1 MWMDVESRTELVSVD
16 GETLASDQEP
26 FQVEKLRL
34 FSERQGSKLTPKP
47 GTSAFNIYTS
57 TSLKNK
63 KHTRNQ
69 SPQSQHMCKS
79 PTGVMLIV
87 FIFEFIRILLAEA
100 CVSLAS
106 CLRNSAAQNEER
118 VALLHGTVSSSP
130 DTQHNP

>member
-1 MWMDVESRTELVSVD
+1 MDVESRTELVSVD

-63 KHTRNQ
+63 KHQKQVKTESTSVQ
-69 SPQSQHMCKS
+69 KS
-79 PTGVMLIV
+79 YWCDV
-87 FIFEFIRILLAEA
+87 
-100 CVSLAS
+100 
-106 CLRNSAAQNEER
+106 NSFYI
-118 VALLHGTVSSSP
+118 
-130 DTQHNP
+130 